1 MRTHIQSQKKK
12 LSPDFFFSVGVC
24 RLFSRNFFREIL
36 WNYFREILLNYFHEI
51 SRNYFREISRN
62 FTNDFAKSE
71 IFFREI
77 PQIFLTEVSPFRFR
91 RIHFRGNPSQF
102 PPSFF
107 LFFFIFFTAS
117 LLWTTIVVNC
127 LLFAFTCFFFA
138 SLWELLASP
147 WNSQGRQKFCAIVNV
162 YCDPVC
168 TVDDVCS
175 VDVLRILTF
184 GYNRGFLSTSRRS
197 MVSVQNYIARKIGSE
212 FESLD
217 YILHRLDNCTIF
229 AIQSK
234 HLKL

>member
-1 MRTHIQSQKKK
+1 MK
-12 LSPDFFFSVGVC
+12 
-24 RLFSRNFFREIL
+24 FREII
-36 WNYFREILLNYFHEI
+36 FVK
-51 SRNYFREISRN
+51 FREISQMISRN
-62 FTNDFAKSE
+62 PKFFFAKFRK
-71 IFFREI
+71 FFWRRY
-77 PQIFLTEVSPFRFR
+77 LRSVSVEFTFVETLANFHLPFFS
-91 RIHFRGNPSQF
+91 FF
-102 PPSFF
+102 SFF
-107 LFFFIFFTAS
+107 LQLRSYEQQS
-117 LLWTTIVVNC
+117 LLIVFC
-127 LLFAFTCFFFA
+127 LPLLAFFFA

>member
-1 MRTHIQSQKKK
+1 MK
-12 LSPDFFFSVGVC
+12 
-24 RLFSRNFFREIL
+24 FREII
-36 WNYFREILLNYFHEI
+36 FVK
-51 SRNYFREISRN
+51 FREISQMISRN
-62 FTNDFAKSE
+62 PKFFFAKFRK
-71 IFFREI
+71 FFWRRY
-77 PQIFLTEVSPFRFR
+77 LRSVSVEFTFVETLANFHLPFF
-91 RIHFRGNPSQF
+91 
-102 PPSFF
+102 SFF
-107 LFFFIFFTAS
+107 HFFTAS

>member
-1 MRTHIQSQKKK
+1 MKVEKISLTGSYWVHVWYHNHAHTHSKSKKK

-24 RLFSRNFFREIL
+24 RLFSRNFYREIL

-127 LLFAFTCFFFA
+127 LLFAFTCFFLHPSENCLPPPEILRGGKNFA
-138 SLWELLASP
+138 PLWM
-147 WNSQGRQKFCAIVNV
+147 
-162 YCDPVC
+162 C
-168 TVDDVCS
+168 TVTPC
-175 VDVLRILTF
+175 VL
-184 GYNRGFLSTSRRS
+184 
-197 MVSVQNYIARKIGSE
+197 
-212 FESLD
+212 
-217 YILHRLDNCTIF
+217 
-229 AIQSK
+229 
-234 HLKL
+234 